1 MSNVSIQTN
10 SLVLDIQG
18 IVSKAKQEGLPITEY
33 TLRRAIRSGS
43 IPCRIVG
50 KKYFISWD
58 NFVKWITCENGSD
71 NPVASQG
78 TMADSMYTAL
88 AGR

>member
-1 MSNVSIQTN
+1 MSNGSIQT
-10 SLVLDIQG
+10 SSIVLDIQG
-18 IVSKAKQEGLPITEY
+18 IVAKAKQDGLPITEY

-71 NPVASQG
+71 NSASSQE
-78 TMADSMYTAL
+78 TMTDSMYTTL